1 MATSAAVEGVVAG
14 LGVAVPLG
22 AVGVL
27 LLQEGRRGWAPA
39 AGGATAVAAVDGA
52 YATVAVLAGPRVAH
66 LLTGHE
72 SAVRA
77 VSALLLGAIA
87 VHGLLGLRRTA
98 EPTEPAEAPSVGSA
112 ARAFGRF
119 ALLTLVNPLT
129 ALYFTALITA
139 RGADARAGATAFVT
153 GVFLASLVWQHLLA
167 AAGAFAGAK
176 LGPRVRRSTYA
187 AGYGLVAVLA
197 LRLAFSS

>member
-1 MATSAAVEGVVAG
+1 MATGAAVEGVVAG

-22 AVGVL
+22 AIGVL

-52 YATVAVLAGPRVAH
+52 YAAVAVLAGPRVAQ
-66 LLTGHE
+66 LLAGHE

-98 EPTEPAEAPSVGSA
+98 EPADAPSPGSA
-112 ARAFGRF
+112 ARAFVRF
-119 ALLTLVNPLT
+119 ALLTLVNPTT
-129 ALYFTALITA
+129 AVYFTALIAA
-139 RGADARAGATAFVT
+139 RGAGTRTGATAFVT
-153 GVFLASLVWQHLLA
+153 GAFLASLVWQHMLA
-167 AAGAFAGAK
+167 AAGALAGAK
-176 LGPRVRRSTYA
+176 LGPRLRRSTYA

-197 LRLAFSS
+197 LRLAFSG

>member
-1 MATSAAVEGVVAG
+1 MATSAAIEGVVAG

-98 EPTEPAEAPSVGSA
+98 EPAEAPSVGSA
-112 ARAFGRF
+112 ARAFVRF

-197 LRLAFSS
+197 LRLAFSG

>member
-1 MATSAAVEGVVAG
+1 MTTGAALEGVVAG

-66 LLTGHE
+66 LLAGHE
-72 SAVRA
+72 SAVHA

-98 EPTEPAEAPSVGSA
+98 EPTEAPSPGSA
-112 ARAFGRF
+112 ARAFVRF
-119 ALLTLVNPLT
+119 ALLTLVNPTT
-129 ALYFTALITA
+129 ALYFTALIAA
-139 RGADARAGATAFVT
+139 RGTDARSGATAFVA
-153 GVFLASLVWQHLLA
+153 GVFLASLVWQHVLA

-197 LRLAFSS
+197 LRLAFSG

>member
-1 MATSAAVEGVVAG
+1 MAG

-52 YATVAVLAGPRVAH
+52 YAAVAVLAGPQVAA
-66 LLTGHE
+66 LLSGHE

-87 VHGLLGLRRTA
+87 VHGLLGLRRSVETA
-98 EPTEPAEAPSVGSA
+98 EGPS
-112 ARAFGRF
+112 ARGAGRSFVRF
-119 ALLTLVNPLT
+119 ALLTAVNPTT
-129 ALYFTALITA
+129 ALYFTALIAA
-139 RGADARAGATAFVT
+139 RGTTAHAGATAFVT
-153 GVFLASLVWQHLLA
+153 GVFLASLAWQHLLA
-167 AAGAFAGAK
+167 AAGAFAGAR
-176 LGPRVRRSTYA
+176 LGPRLRRATYA
-187 AGYGLVAVLA
+187 AGYGLVALLAVRLA
-197 LRLAFSS
+197 LAG

>member
-1 MATSAAVEGVVAG
+1 MTGAAVEGVVAG

-52 YATVAVLAGPRVAH
+52 YAAVAVLAGPQVAA
-66 LLTGHE
+66 LLSGHE

-87 VHGLLGLRRTA
+87 VHGLLGLRRSVETA
-98 EPTEPAEAPSVGSA
+98 EGPS
-112 ARAFGRF
+112 ARGAGRSFVRF
-119 ALLTLVNPLT
+119 ALLTAVNPTT
-129 ALYFTALITA
+129 ALYFTALIAA
-139 RGADARAGATAFVT
+139 RGTTAHAGATAFVT
-153 GVFLASLVWQHLLA
+153 GVFLASLAWQHLLA
-167 AAGAFAGAK
+167 AAGAFAGAR
-176 LGPRVRRSTYA
+176 LGPRLRRATYA
-187 AGYGLVAVLA
+187 AGYGLVALLAVRLA
-197 LRLAFSS
+197 LAG